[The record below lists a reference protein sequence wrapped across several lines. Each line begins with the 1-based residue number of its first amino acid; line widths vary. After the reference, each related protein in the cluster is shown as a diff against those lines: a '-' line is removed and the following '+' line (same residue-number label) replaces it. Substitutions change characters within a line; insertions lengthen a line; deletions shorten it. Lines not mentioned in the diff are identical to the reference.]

1 MYFCDIHSLVIQV
14 LTNKYIFI
22 MSKFG
27 DIVNSDIPV
36 LIDFHAN
43 WDEDSER
50 ETTTILKLVA
60 AALGDKAR
68 VVKIDI
74 DKNET
79 LAMALRIKANPT
91 YIIYKNSEMKWRQ
104 SGDQDANTLI
114 GLVEQY
120 I

>member
-1 MYFCDIHSLVIQV
+1 
-14 LTNKYIFI
+14 

-27 DIVNSDIPV
+27 EIVSSEIPV
-36 LIDFHAN
+36 LIDFHSHL
-43 WDEDSER
+43 DENKEA
-50 ETTTILKLVA
+50 EATNTLKKVA

-74 DKNET
+74 DKNEI
-79 LAMALRIKANPT
+79 LAMALRIKTNPT
-91 YIIYKNSEMKWRQ
+91 YVIYKNSEMKWRQ
-104 SGDQDANTLI
+104 SGEQNAVTLI